1 MLCSNCS
8 SKEAAFHYKYIKNG
22 VKSEIHLC
30 SDCAKELG
38 YIKENDSFFNPI
50 SLLGEFFSSPSL
62 SHNKSADTRCNVC
75 GTSFEEIRRNG
86 FLGCDKCYE
95 VFSNPI
101 DTILSRIQPS
111 TVHKGKL
118 SGSEGKKIERD
129 NTLKN
134 LKEELQKAIL
144 NEKYEEA
151 AVIRDKI
158 KAFEKEEGKQN
169 G

>member
-30 SDCAKELG
+30 SECARELG
-38 YIKENDSFFNPI
+38 YIKENDTFFNPV
-50 SLLGEFFSSPSL
+50 SLLGEFFSIPSVV
-62 SHNKSADTRCNVC
+62 HNKTADTFCKSC
-75 GTSFEEIRRNG
+75 GTSFEEIRRSG
-86 FLGCDKCYE
+86 FLGCDKCYDA
-95 VFSNPI
+95 FGSAI

-111 TVHKGKL
+111 TIHKGKL

-158 KAFEKEEGKQN
+158 KAFEKEEGKDN